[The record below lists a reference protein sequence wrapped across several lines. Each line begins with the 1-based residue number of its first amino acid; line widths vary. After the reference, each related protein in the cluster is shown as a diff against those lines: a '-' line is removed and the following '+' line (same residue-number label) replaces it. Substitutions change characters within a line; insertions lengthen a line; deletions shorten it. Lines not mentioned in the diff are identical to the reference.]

1 VKTGFLELNFV
12 GVVPVVTLRLCS
24 WSQQEPPK
32 KIIIYVTEDDGNN
45 STETRY
51 IHVYPLW

>member
-1 VKTGFLELNFV
+1 MTVGEKTGYLELNFV

-32 KIIIYVTEDDGNN
+32 KNN
-45 STETRY
+45 NNLRDRG
-51 IHVYPLW
+51 